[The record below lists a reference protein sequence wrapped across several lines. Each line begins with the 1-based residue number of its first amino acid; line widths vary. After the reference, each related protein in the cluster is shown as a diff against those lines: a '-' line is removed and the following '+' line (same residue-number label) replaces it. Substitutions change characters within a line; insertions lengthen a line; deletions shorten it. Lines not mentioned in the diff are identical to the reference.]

1 MIVQVFLHVSAQL
14 FSKLDVLC
22 QSIVLGTFIE
32 NYNNLIL
39 VLFQCFYIV

>member
-1 MIVQVFLHVSAQL
+1 MVGQVLPQISAQL
-14 FSKLDVLC
+14 FSKLDVLR
-22 QSIVLGTFIE
+22 QSIVLGIFIE